1 MLDLLINAVLQASAL
16 GIGCIGASL
25 TFRVLRYP
33 DLTPDGSF
41 MIGSAVFAASVG
53 SGMHW
58 LLAVLCAVL
67 GGVAAGILTG
77 LISEWIK
84 VTRLL
89 AGILSTMICYST
101 AFRLL
106 GGGPNRGIA
115 STLLH
120 GWNDTALGTFL
131 IALAPIFLV
140 SLLVQQ
146 LLRSELG
153 LLLRATGS
161 NSALVAGFGRSPR
174 LYTMIGL
181 GIGNGL
187 VALAAVVVSL
197 QQQFVDLNFGVG
209 IVITF
214 LCAVLLGEG
223 IYGILPASLR
233 SKAGLRSLAPVVG
246 CAVYFSMYLL
256 VLRASLR
263 DWLPFSIEPADLKLL
278 SAVLLI
284 ALAASRQGKGLRD
297 IPI

>member
-1 MLDLLINAVLQASAL
+1 MLDLLMNAAVQASAL
-16 GIGCIGASL
+16 GIGCIGVSL

-53 SGMHW
+53 SGMNW
-58 LLAVLCAVL
+58 LLAGLCAVL
-67 GGVAAGILTG
+67 GGVSAGTLTG

-84 VTRLL
+84 VPRLL
-89 AGILSTMICYST
+89 AGILSTMICYSI

-106 GGGPNRGIA
+106 GGSPNRGIA
-115 STLLH
+115 LTLLH
-120 GWNDTALGTFL
+120 GWSDAQPMSFL
-131 IALAPIFLV
+131 IALAPIVVVALAV
-140 SLLVQQ
+140 RQ
-146 LLRSELG
+146 LLNSELG
-153 LLLRATGS
+153 LLLRATGA
-161 NSALVAGFGRSPR
+161 NSSLVAGFGRSPR

-187 VALAAVVVSL
+187 VALAAVVISL
-197 QQQFVDLNFGVG
+197 QQQFVDLNFSVG

-223 IYGILPASLR
+223 IYGILPASIR
-233 SKAGLRSLAPVVG
+233 SKAGLRTVAPIIG
-246 CAVYFSMYLL
+246 CTVYFSMYLL

-284 ALAASRQGKGLRD
+284 ALAGSRQGKGLRD
-297 IPI
+297 IPT